1 MQWIRKI
8 PYLIIFLTLLGCT
21 TMKIENFAETKP
33 EFNLMQFFEGEV
45 KAWGIIEDRFGN
57 LRRQFTVDMKGT
69 VENGVL
75 TLEEDFI
82 YADGEKDKRIWKF
95 SKLDSNSY
103 KGLAND
109 IVGEAIAKEQGNAF
123 NMKYKMDLD
132 LGFAELRVSFNDWMF
147 RIDNETIVNKASINK
162 FGLNI
167 ANVTLFFRKNDIVN
181 NSKKIFLYELLIYF
195 LIIVL

>member
-1 MQWIRKI
+1 MEHIMQWIRKI

-109 IVGEAIAKEQGNAF
+109 IVGEAIAKEQG
-123 NMKYKMDLD
+123 L
-132 LGFAELRVSFNDWMF
+132 S
-147 RIDNETIVNKASINK
+147 
-162 FGLNI
+162 
-167 ANVTLFFRKNDIVN
+167 
-181 NSKKIFLYELLIYF
+181 LIH
-195 LIIVL
+195 I